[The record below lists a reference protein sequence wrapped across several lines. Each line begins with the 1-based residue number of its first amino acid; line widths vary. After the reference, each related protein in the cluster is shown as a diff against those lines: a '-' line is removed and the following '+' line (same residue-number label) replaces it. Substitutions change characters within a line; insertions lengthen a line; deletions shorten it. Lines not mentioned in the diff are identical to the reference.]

1 MHESRL
7 PAVPGRALASV
18 SPMPNM
24 SAYAA
29 SKYAV
34 DGLTEVLAMELAN
47 SNVGVTC
54 VHPGVINTPISR
66 GSSYNPVTGA
76 DQEKRLSEYYQL
88 HGSDPCVVAEGIVKA
103 VRKGCA
109 HLFVGAKAPETALF
123 KRISPGLTRK
133 LSMRMARTI
142 GYA

>member
-1 MHESRL
+1 MAIPDL
-7 PAVPGRALASV
+7 KDKIVFITG
-18 SPMPNM
+18 
-24 SAYAA
+24 AA
-29 SKYAV
+29 SGIGAAIAR
-34 DGLTEVLAMELAN
+34 GFARQRCELVLAD
-47 SNVGVTC
+47 V
-54 VHPGVINTPISR
+54 
-66 GSSYNPVTGA
+66 
-76 DQEKRLSEYYQL
+76 D
-88 HGSDPCVVAEGIVKA
+88 AEGIVKA